1 MAAEIFVNNV
11 NTNLSASSLAADTV
25 IEVVSTVGFPVLT
38 ASNYCRGVFTSA
50 SAPGATYE
58 YVIVTA
64 VDTVNNQVTIVRGQE
79 GAVAQNWNLGD
90 IFFITDTAASLT
102 NLLQQGTGGLVL
114 SYNGRGGSVVSIAS
128 DVSTA
133 LGFLPTPTVGT
144 SILSGDGAGGFAN
157 VTIGTGLTFVAGV
170 LASVA
175 SNTLIAADV
184 ATATPLYP
192 LFANVVAGA
201 ATTIYTSTPR
211 YNFTPATG
219 TLAADTVNA
228 NSCFFTNP
236 TALPAS
242 YTVPAGHNA
251 VSAGPI
257 STGAFSV
264 TSPPG
269 TRWVVV

>member
-1 MAAEIFVNNV
+1 MASEIFVNNV
-11 NTNLSASSLAADTV
+11 NTNLGASSLAADTT
-25 IEVVSTVGFPVLT
+25 IKVVSTVGFPVLT

-50 SAPGATYE
+50 SSPGSIYE

-79 GAVAQNWNLGD
+79 GAVAQNWNIGD

-102 NLLQQGTGGLVL
+102 GLVQQGTAGVVL
-114 SYNGRGGSVVSIAS
+114 SYNGRGGAVTSIQS
-128 DVSTA
+128 DVTTA
-133 LGFLPTPTVGT
+133 LGFLPTQTVGT
-144 SILSGDGAGGFAN
+144 SLLSGDGTGGFAN

-201 ATTIYTSTPR
+201 ATTIYTADPH

-219 TLAADTVNA
+219 TLSADTMNA

-236 TALPAS
+236 TAIPAS
-242 YTVPAGHNA
+242 YTVPAAHNA
-251 VSAGPI
+251 VTAGPI
-257 STGAFSV
+257 STGAFVV
-264 TSPPG
+264 TVPAGSN
-269 TRWVVV
+269 WVVV

>member
-11 NTNLSASSLAADTV
+11 NTNLGASTLAADTV
-25 IEVVSTVGFPVLT
+25 IKVVSTVGFPVLT

-79 GAVAQNWNLGD
+79 GAVAQNWNIGD

-102 NLLQQGTGGLVL
+102 NLYQQGTGGAVL

-133 LGFLPTPTVGT
+133 LGFLPTQTVGT
-144 SILSGDGAGGFAN
+144 SILSGNGAGGFAN

-236 TALPAS
+236 VALPAS

-251 VSAGPI
+251 VTAGPI
-257 STGAFSV
+257 TTGAFVV
-264 TSPPG
+264 TVPAG
-269 TRWVVV
+269 ANWTVV

>member
-1 MAAEIFVNNV
+1 MASEIFVNNV

-25 IEVVSTVGFPVLT
+25 IKVVSTVGFPVLT

-50 SAPGATYE
+50 SAPGVTYE

-79 GAVAQNWNLGD
+79 GAVAQNWNIGD
-90 IFFITDTAASLT
+90 IFYITDTAASLT
-102 NLLQQGTGGLVL
+102 NLMQQGTGGVVL
-114 SYNGRGGSVVSIAS
+114 SYNGRGGAVVSIAS

-157 VTIGTGLTFVAGV
+157 VTIGTGLSFVAGT
-170 LASVA
+170 LTATA
-175 SNTLIAADV
+175 SNTLIAADA

-192 LFANVVAGA
+192 LFADITAGA
-201 ATTIYTSTPR
+201 ATTIYTSTPK
-211 YNFTPATG
+211 YNYTPATG

-236 TALPAS
+236 TAIPAS
-242 YTVPAGHNA
+242 YTVPAAHNA
-251 VSAGPI
+251 VTAGPI
-257 STGAFSV
+257 STGAFVV
-264 TSPPG
+264 TVNAGSNW
-269 TRWVVV
+269 TVV

>member
-236 TALPAS
+236 VALPAS
-242 YTVPAGHNA
+242 YTVPAAHNA
-251 VSAGPI
+251 VTAGPI
-257 STGAFSV
+257 TTGAFTV
-264 TSPPG
+264 LVNPG
-269 TRWVVV
+269 SNWTVV

>member
-1 MAAEIFVNNV
+1 MASEIFVNNV
-11 NTNLSASSLAADTV
+11 NTNLGASTLAADTV
-25 IEVVSTVGFPVLT
+25 IKVVSTVGFPVLT

-50 SAPGATYE
+50 SAPGVTYE

-79 GAVAQNWNLGD
+79 GAVAQDWNIGD

-102 NLLQQGTGGLVL
+102 NLYQQGTGGVVL
-114 SYNGRGGSVVSIAS
+114 SYNGRGGAVVSIAS

-157 VTIGTGLTFVAGV
+157 VTIGTGLSFVAGT
-170 LASVA
+170 LAATA

-184 ATATPLYP
+184 ASVAPLYP
-192 LFANVVAGA
+192 LFADVPAGT
-201 ATTIYTSTPR
+201 ATTIYTSNPKFNYTPS
-211 YNFTPATG
+211 TG

-257 STGAFSV
+257 STGAFTV
-264 TSPPG
+264 LVPPG
-269 TRWVVV
+269 SNWIVV

>member
-1 MAAEIFVNNV
+1 MAVEIFVNNV

-25 IEVVSTVGFPVLT
+25 IKVVSTVGFPVLT
-38 ASNYCRGVFTSA
+38 ASNFCRGVFTSA
-50 SAPGATYE
+50 SAPGVTYE

-79 GAVAQNWNLGD
+79 GAVAQNWNIGD
-90 IFFITDTAASLT
+90 IFYITDTAASLT
-102 NLLQQGTGGLVL
+102 NLIQQGTGGQVL
-114 SYNGRGGSVVSIAS
+114 SYNGRGGNVISIAS

-133 LGFLPTPTVGT
+133 LGFLPTQTVGT
-144 SILSGDGAGGFAN
+144 SILSGDGTGGFAN
-157 VTIGTGLTFVAGV
+157 VTIGAGLTFIAG
-170 LASVA
+170 
-175 SNTLIAADV
+175 TLSATATTTVIAADV
-184 ATATPLYP
+184 ATATPVYP
-192 LFANVVAGA
+192 LFADITAGTA
-201 ATTIYTSTPR
+201 ATLYTSSPKYNYTPS
-211 YNFTPATG
+211 TG

-242 YTVPAGHNA
+242 YTIPAGHNA

-264 TSPPG
+264 TVPPG
-269 TRWVVV
+269 TNWIVV